1 MFPNQY
7 LSGVDSAD
15 MHFQGWSSHKD
26 TGRSCLSE
34 KLNINPGYVIDSEA
48 CYACFFLIQVKV
60 FNPFVWS
67 DVVNVLKV
75 NFFTNTR
82 TVKIWWHLKVTL
94 KSVRHRVWRIYF
106 TMKVTLLI
114 PLQKKT
120 PLRQYL
126 SSCLVCCV
134 SYTRY
139 YTIVVF
145 VCKQWCSFRNI
156 IIIIGW

>member
-120 PLRQYL
+120 RFDNICQVAWSVVYL
-126 SSCLVCCV
+126 THAIIQLLCLYV
-134 SYTRY
+134 SNY
-139 YTIVVF
+139 VVF
-145 VCKQWCSFRNI
+145 ATL
-156 IIIIGW
+156 